1 MTDGDLVVPVNME
14 DFTPVQ
20 TGIIQVRIIN
30 IQSANVC

>member
-20 TGIIQVRIIN
+20 TGIIQVRTSLFVLI
-30 IQSANVC
+30 